1 MAQRRDG
8 YIEKGERARGTA
20 IEIERRSFPPSLS
33 HPIAIHHPKEEEG
46 CGINKNG
53 IFEEGGMELTSPRS
67 MEAASQLL
75 VGESE

>member
-1 MAQRRDG
+1 M
-8 YIEKGERARGTA
+8 KVTPSVA
-20 IEIERRSFPPSLS
+20 IPSHY
-33 HPIAIHHPKEEEG
+33 HPSSQGGGEG
-46 CGINKNG
+46 CVINKNG